1 MTTLKSHVTCVLLLI
16 LFSLLDLYDVY
27 TRILQGALLAYLEE
41 STTFTYKDPENTPQL
56 WPFPGLSSI
65 SCLYSLC
72 LIMVKKN

>member
-1 MTTLKSHVTCVLLLI
+1 M
-16 LFSLLDLYDVY
+16 
-27 TRILQGALLAYLEE
+27 LAYLEE

-72 LIMVKKN
+72 LIMVKKNWLKYNLKYLRSILNIASTYIYTNCSKHYSIQ